1 VAVRGVGDDAQNESK
16 REHGV
21 QAREGRREGGR
32 AYRERGRTGREGPIW
47 KACDGLDG
55 ARSTLESTA
64 SRSNTS
70 NSKELVPVSTKSNC
84 TRLKVKGAEG
94 S

>member
-1 VAVRGVGDDAQNESK
+1 
-16 REHGV
+16 
-21 QAREGRREGGR
+21 
-32 AYRERGRTGREGPIW
+32 
-47 KACDGLDG
+47 
-55 ARSTLESTA
+55 LESIA

-94 S
+94 SYTTVGDSIATGP